1 MPISGDDLPN
11 PLTQKESTVN
21 PDPQPQ
27 LPAAGPPLGGG
38 RLASLPTRV
47 AATVLLAVSL
57 LAVGGVAV
65 VNAASPTASSAP
77 AASGAPAPSGAPHG
91 GTMPGGCPGM

>member
-11 PLTQKESTVN
+11 SLTQKESTVN
-21 PDPQPQ
+21 SDLRSQMPE
-27 LPAAGPPLGGG
+27 ATPPPGGG
-38 RLASLPTRV
+38 RVASIPTRV

-65 VNAASPTASSAP
+65 VNAASPSASSAP
-77 AASGAPAPSGAPHG
+77 AASGAPAPSGAPGG